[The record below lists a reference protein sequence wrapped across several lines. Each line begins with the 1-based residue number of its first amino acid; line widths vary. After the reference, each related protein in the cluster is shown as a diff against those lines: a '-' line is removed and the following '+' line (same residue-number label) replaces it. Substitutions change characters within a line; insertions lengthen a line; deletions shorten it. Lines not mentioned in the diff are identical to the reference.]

1 MSDVVEKQIKD
12 MLTRYRAEVRKA
24 SEEAGKSG
32 QDMANSMRSAESQ
45 IKSLLTTTQYH
56 TLGGNGVIT
65 HLMEELDELPTY
77 DNH

>member
-1 MSDVVEKQIKD
+1 MAETNALLKSIGAGINLNVSDVVEKQIKD

-45 IKSLLTTTQYH
+45 IKSLLTTT
-56 TLGGNGVIT
+56 
-65 HLMEELDELPTY
+65 
-77 DNH
+77 